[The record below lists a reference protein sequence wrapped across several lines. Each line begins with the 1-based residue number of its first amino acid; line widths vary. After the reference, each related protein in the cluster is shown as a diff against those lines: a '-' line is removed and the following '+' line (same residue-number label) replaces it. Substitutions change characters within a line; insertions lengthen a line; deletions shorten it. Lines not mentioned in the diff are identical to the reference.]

1 MLHSNDNFAIP
12 VALASFLL
20 AVSCTPNAERSPA
33 EQELS
38 PVEVRLE
45 KPTAL
50 GEAGVN
56 YFSVS
61 GKLESD
67 RTANMSSRV
76 MGNVARVFVRE
87 GNKVKQGDLLVQIHS
102 DDLTAQ
108 RDRLDASMAEAR
120 AAQANAKLF
129 HDRFQALLVQGSASP
144 SEYDQVKLQ
153 LDLANARLDQVQHSR
168 RELTVMIAESQVRS
182 PFDGSV
188 TRVYAEV
195 GNLATPGMPL
205 VVVESTDELVL
216 RVEVPESEISNID
229 RKQSVLIQLQHS
241 KDTVRGTVDQI
252 NPSSGLSGSQ
262 YDVEILPDRKAP
274 IVHTWKAGMFA
285 NAQIRK
291 VRCDT
296 SLASSLERIVV
307 PRSALVER
315 GQLTGIY
322 TVSDAGRAVLRW
334 VRTGKE
340 YAGQVEVLSGLN
352 VSESFVKEADSRLFN
367 GAAVTVK

>member
-1 MLHSNDNFAIP
+1 MIRIKDKFVIP
-12 VALASFLL
+12 VALTILL
-20 AVSCTPNAERSPA
+20 LSVACSPNEEKSAA

-50 GEAGVN
+50 GETGIN

-67 RTANMSSRV
+67 RIAHISSRM
-76 MGNVARVFVRE
+76 MGNVARVFIRE
-87 GNKVKQGDLLVQIHS
+87 GKKVKQGDLLVQIHS
-102 DDLTAQ
+102 NDLIAQ
-108 RDRLDASMAEAR
+108 RDRIDASMAEAR

-129 HDRFQALLVQGSASP
+129 HDRFQALLAQGSASP

-153 LDLANARLDQVQHSR
+153 LDLANARIDQIEHSR
-168 RELTVMIAESQVRS
+168 RELNVMIAETQVRS
-182 PFDGSV
+182 PFDGSI

-195 GNLATPGMPL
+195 GNLATPGTPL

-274 IVHTWKAGMFA
+274 VVHTWKAGMYA

-291 VRCDT
+291 LRCDT
-296 SLASSLERIVV
+296 SFASSLKRIVV

-322 TVSDAGRAVLRW
+322 TVSDGGKAVLRW

-352 VSESFVKEADSRLFN
+352 VTESFVREADSRLFN